1 MSNIQD
7 KATTAKAIKD
17 FKNINKWFSDTCS
30 AFKGTELVEALKV
43 TLPWA
48 ENIVDAAGE
57 SFAVA
62 KFVCKIFEN
71 YTKITDTFEL
81 AYLACVETY
90 KGSLIEAIK
99 IIGEP
104 KDKNISKL
112 QLQDINENE
121 INPEDFEDFD
131 FSSSI
136 NNTFISKYEKNCE
149 KFLKACGYNEEQI
162 FKILRKVRE
171 RYNINFNKLLAEN
184 PKNFQAVINHLE
196 LGKKDEEIK
205 ARKDLE
211 NYAYLNNYFFTSESV
226 FFENNYSLSDIYE
239 QVECGCLSWKEICNR
254 QNRDD
259 LGYNRPKKAL
269 DVFDEETGGRE
280 LINKIVSELID
291 GDYNEPI
298 VIQGPAGSG
307 KSSFTLWLNNKLM
320 EEGLTPIRIQ
330 FKHIDFNGDFDLY
343 SELHNAVKTA
353 TASLKSSI
361 EPKKD
366 DFSCLSSENVF
377 LNGKIF
383 EDTTTYYK
391 NNKLCPYVLILDG
404 WDELSLAQSQTFK
417 DRIDKVLATVKKNLI
432 TSNDKSK
439 VKIIVTG
446 RPTEDVTKDSN
457 FITPNTK
464 ILTIKPL
471 NPESLNNLFD
481 NIVKHSQYPD
491 HAKMKE
497 EIKSI
502 IEAYTEYFNSR
513 TEQELINQ
521 HYEAI
526 GMPLLA
532 ALVLKL
538 ASNEDYQLKE
548 LFNNPTDLYR
558 SLADLTVE
566 YGGRDEKAFDKI
578 KKNIY
583 AASNQ
588 KMDLRSLFREIAI
601 AISIL
606 GKESISSYELETR
619 LLHPENNISTQVE
632 DIIKKDSI
640 SRLYALFYFKAGHK
654 SYGCEFIHKS
664 FREYFFAEALIVK
677 LIQAG
682 SDLKINNNEETKIK
696 HFKKL
701 SCILAPRWLTPEI
714 NNHVKNLIE
723 YHINISDEEKLEIWE
738 ITRDW
743 LADYFVWWADKEHM
757 TPQMYLNRRG
767 EAQTEPPFVEELAQE
782 TRPYDYE
789 KDKLPKITDYISL
802 DSHLGDSVFQLNCYV
817 HAFIAVKKLNLA
829 NIEQWSWENSNQCHK
844 HQWNIE
850 IEGQNFTVFGF
861 IGSETFE
868 KNENDYLLNYF
879 ARINSTPGRPQGMA
893 PLSYFMPLIN
903 FSGVDLSHASLY
915 NARLDYASLDY
926 ARLDYAR
933 LDYASLYNA
942 RLDYASLDYAHLYNA
957 SLDYAHLYN
966 ASLDYALN
974 LTLKQIESA
983 YIYGSTKLPIYIWEQ
998 MGADENERQEYFE
1011 KLIK

>member
-1 MSNIQD
+1 
-7 KATTAKAIKD
+7 
-17 FKNINKWFSDTCS
+17 
-30 AFKGTELVEALKV
+30 
-43 TLPWA
+43 
-48 ENIVDAAGE
+48 
-57 SFAVA
+57 
-62 KFVCKIFEN
+62 
-71 YTKITDTFEL
+71 
-81 AYLACVETY
+81 
-90 KGSLIEAIK
+90 
-99 IIGEP
+99 
-104 KDKNISKL
+104 
-112 QLQDINENE
+112 
-121 INPEDFEDFD
+121 
-131 FSSSI
+131 
-136 NNTFISKYEKNCE
+136 
-149 KFLKACGYNEEQI
+149 
-162 FKILRKVRE
+162 
-171 RYNINFNKLLAEN
+171 
-184 PKNFQAVINHLE
+184 
-196 LGKKDEEIK
+196 
-205 ARKDLE
+205 
-211 NYAYLNNYFFTSESV
+211 
-226 FFENNYSLSDIYE
+226 
-239 QVECGCLSWKEICNR
+239 
-254 QNRDD
+254 
-259 LGYNRPKKAL
+259 
-269 DVFDEETGGRE
+269 
-280 LINKIVSELID
+280 
-291 GDYNEPI
+291 
-298 VIQGPAGSG
+298 
-307 KSSFTLWLNNKLM
+307 M

-383 EDTTTYYK
+383 EDTTTYK

-446 RPTEDVTKDSN
+446 RSTEDVTKDSN

-471 NPESLNNLFD
+471 NPKSLNDLFD

-491 HAKMKE
+491 PAKIKE

-513 TEQELINQ
+513 TEQELINK

-526 GMPLLA
+526 GTPLLA

-538 ASNEDYQLKE
+538 ALNEDYQLKE

-578 KKNIY
+578 KNNIIY

-588 KMDLRSLFREIAI
+588 KMDLRSLLREIAI

-632 DIIKKDSI
+632 DIIKEDSI

-696 HFKKL
+696 HFEKI

-723 YHINISDEEKLEIWE
+723 YHINRSDEEKLEIWE

-757 TPQMYLNRRG
+757 TPQMYLDRRG

-789 KDKLPKITDYISL
+789 KNKLPKITDYISL

-817 HAFIAVKKLNLA
+817 HAYIAEKQLSLA
-829 NIEQWSWENSNQCHK
+829 NIELSKWSWENSNQCHK
-844 HQWNIE
+844 HQWNVK

-861 IGSETFE
+861 IGSETFK

-893 PLSYFMPLIN
+893 PLSYFMHLIN
-903 FSGVDLSHASLY
+903 LSGVDLSYARLDDVSLNYASLNY
-915 NARLDYASLDY
+915 ARLDFARLDYASLDH
-926 ARLDYAR
+926 ARLD
-933 LDYASLYNA
+933 NV
-942 RLDYASLDYAHLYNA
+942 SLDYVFY
-957 SLDYAHLYN
+957 
-966 ASLDYALN
+966 

-983 YIYGSTKLPIYIWEQ
+983 YIYDSTKLPIYIWEQ

-1011 KLIK
+1011 KLIKNSPPPQDFLDIDDFDDI